1 MTFRAKPV
9 SPQRRRTQREG
20 DARQQL
26 YVTIGFIAL
35 IILALVILAGAVAVT
50 YYNDHWRSIARV
62 EGADISIDQWN
73 DRKKV
78 EEYRL
83 AEVDDRIRTAVSS
96 GQLDSTTAS
105 QQLQLIQDA
114 AGKIPERA
122 LDALIDARLQAR
134 LAQEAGIAVT
144 DADVDAALAE
154 EATTAEQRKAS
165 VVAVRPEQDDG
176 ASSPTDAQ
184 KAAARQKADAALAD
198 LKAGKAFDEVAKQYS
213 TDASGQSGGSL
224 GYITKSSPVDPAFV
238 EAVFALALN
247 GTTEVI
253 EGADGTYRIGQVTDI
268 VPSRQDAGRNDRI
281 NQAVGL
287 GTYREALRADV
298 VRKRLQERVVADAT
312 TGQSEQVH
320 AWEVFVANSDTGQTS
335 TTPEVRASHILYSPK
350 DDPQNAYTLDKNDP
364 AWEASKKEAE
374 AAVQKLQAE
383 TDPEKRA
390 ALFAELA
397 KAESDDKS
405 SGAQGG
411 DLGWFSQATM
421 VQEFSDAIF
430 DKTHEK
436 YEVIGPVKTQF
447 GYHVILYVEQR
458 KPPQE
463 RIKEIQG
470 QLAAPGADFAA
481 IAKASSDAADAS
493 KGGDMGWVARLQL
506 EKLVEDVLFGLQ
518 AGQTSDI
525 ITRDDGFHI
534 YRVTERQ
541 QRAPDAEQ
549 VTALKS
555 SAFDNWYTPRR
566 DQADIWRSPEAL
578 AAGTQVTTTP

>member
-9 SPQRRRTQREG
+9 SHKRRLTQREG

-35 IILALVILAGAVAVT
+35 IILALAILAGAVAVT

-73 DRKKV
+73 DRQKV

-96 GQLDSTTAS
+96 GQLDSSTAS

-154 EATTAEQRKAS
+154 EATIAEQRKVS
-165 VVAVRPEQDDG
+165 VVAVQPEQDEG

-184 KAAARQKADAALAD
+184 RAAAKQKADAALAD

-213 TDASGQSGGSL
+213 TDASGQGGGSL
-224 GYITKSSPVDPAFV
+224 GYITKSYSADPAFV

-253 EGADGTYRIGQVTDI
+253 EGADGTFRVGQVTDI

-312 TGQSEQVH
+312 SGESEQVH
-320 AWEVFVANSDTGQTS
+320 ASEVFVAYTDTGETS

-350 DDPQNAYTLDKNDP
+350 DDPQNAYTLDKDDP
-364 AWEASKKEAE
+364 AWEAAKKEAD
-374 AAVQKLQAE
+374 AAVLKLQAE

-430 DKTHEK
+430 DKVHDK

-534 YRVTERQ
+534 YRVAERQ
-541 QRAPDAEQ
+541 QRVPDAEQ
-549 VTALKS
+549 VTALQS